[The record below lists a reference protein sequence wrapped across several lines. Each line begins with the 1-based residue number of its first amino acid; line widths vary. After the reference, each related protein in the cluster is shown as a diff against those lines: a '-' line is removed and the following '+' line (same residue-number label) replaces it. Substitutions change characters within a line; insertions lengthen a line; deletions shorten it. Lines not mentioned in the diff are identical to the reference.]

1 MDKKYIAHIGNLLVI
16 LGMALPVLH
25 IDGGDVTLITYDKTA
40 FLGIILVVL
49 SIVSS
54 VTVYRKKYALGRRC
68 AIGILVGL
76 LVTFLDNYLDLSTIK
91 GMDLTDIQGI
101 VEVTGLLWGWIVL
114 FVGSILGVYATT
126 WLQGEYEDNK
136 KVEGEVLPHGR
147 F

>member
-76 LVTFLDNYLDLSTIK
+76 LVTFLDNYLDLSIIK

-101 VEVTGLLWGWIVL
+101 VEATGLLWGWIVL